1 MSRILLTS
9 GPTRQ
14 YLDPVRYLSNGSSG
28 RMGKALAEAALEAGH
43 EVVIVSGPVDVGYPQ
58 AARVLRVISTEE
70 MLDAC
75 LSVFPQCDG
84 LIAAA
89 APCDYRPKVVASQK
103 IRKTGGTLD
112 VQFVE
117 TPDIVARL
125 GAIRTSSQWMVA
137 FALETEDLRM
147 RAMQKLERKKCDLIV
162 VNGPAAMHAADT
174 KIEVIDARGEIL
186 AAAAGSKRHVAKA
199 LLRVIE
205 TRLIAAIDS
214 RQQVADTEVI
224 SGKAVGWVEHAK
236 TRQIRRSGL
245 PALDHHPTS
254 QQEGIWHVTSILR
267 RYPGRNR
274 PRCRVGL
281 AVVVRGGGWKRQK
294 PTRSRRK
301 RARQPKETFSWC
313 PTARSRSCR
322 STSTA

>member
-1 MSRILLTS
+1 MARILLTS

-28 RMGKALAEAALEAGH
+28 RMGKALAEAALKAGH
-43 EVVIVSGPVDVGYPQ
+43 EVVIVSGPVEVRYPN
-58 AARVLRVISTEE
+58 AAQVLPVVSTEE

-75 LSVFPQCDG
+75 LRVFPQCDG

-125 GAIRTSSQWMVA
+125 GAIRTSQWMVA

-162 VNGPAAMHAADT
+162 VNGPAAMNAADT
-174 KIEVIDARGEIL
+174 RVEVIDVRGEVL
-186 AAAAGSKRHVAKA
+186 AAVAGSKRHVAKV

-205 TRLIAAIDS
+205 TRLM
-214 RQQVADTEVI
+214 
-224 SGKAVGWVEHAK
+224 
-236 TRQIRRSGL
+236 
-245 PALDHHPTS
+245 
-254 QQEGIWHVTSILR
+254 
-267 RYPGRNR
+267 
-274 PRCRVGL
+274 
-281 AVVVRGGGWKRQK
+281 RGN
-294 PTRSRRK
+294 
-301 RARQPKETFSWC
+301 
-313 PTARSRSCR
+313 
-322 STSTA
+322 